1 MKHTFDLV
9 IKSSTSDVVL
19 TFNAGIGKWEAVS
32 LADNKVI
39 ARRKNVTM
47 LVQALNTPAAE
58 AA

>member
-19 TFNAGIGKWEAVS
+19 AFNAALGKWEAVS

-47 LVQALNTPAAE
+47 LVQAINAPVAE

>member
-47 LVQALNTPAAE
+47 LVQALNAPAA
-58 AA
+58 AAA